1 MLARLERTLPRG
13 DQWRYEP
20 KLDGFRCLLWRAPG
34 GTVHVLSRNLK
45 DLGLAFPELVQA
57 GDELPV
63 DTLIDG
69 EIVIADAAGRSNF
82 GALQERL
89 GVASRDAARAAVQ
102 RPAVVLAFDILRHAG
117 VDIRDE
123 PLGNRRGRLEA
134 LLGSGRP

>member
-20 KLDGFRCLLWRAPG
+20 KLDGFRGLLWRAPG
-34 GTVHVLSRNLK
+34 GGVHVLSRNLK
-45 DLGLAFPELVQA
+45 DLGSAFPELVQA
-57 GDELPV
+57 GEELPV

-89 GVASRDAARAAVQ
+89 A
-102 RPAVVLAFDILRHAG
+102 LRG
-117 VDIRDE
+117 
-123 PLGNRRGRLEA
+123 GMRGRQRACDHRGARVRHRERCGA
-134 LLGSGRP
+134 RCPG